1 MHKSGFVNVIGMP
14 NVGKSSLI
22 NLLIGENLLITSP
35 KAQTTRHRI
44 LGILSSDKF
53 QLIFSDTPG
62 LIKPNYKLQ
71 ESMVNATMSV
81 LKDADIFLLV
91 IQIGDN
97 YNFDYDLTKKIILSK
112 KPIIILINKIDLGDQ
127 KKLEKTIEFWKKII
141 PDSLIIPI
149 SVKEK
154 FQTDNLVEKIV
165 ELLPIH
171 PAYFPKDQLTDK
183 TERFFVNEKIREK
196 ILNLYKQEIPY
207 SVEVETEVFDF
218 KDKILKL
225 SSVIYVE
232 RETQKGILIGHN
244 GESIKKLGVE
254 ARKDLENFFNKK
266 IHLELYVKV
275 NKNWRSSSTK
285 LKRFGYQ
292 TWHKI

>member
-1 MHKSGFVNVIGMP
+1 MHKSGFVNVIGKP

-127 KKLEKTIEFWKKII
+127 KKLEKTIEFWKKSI

-244 GESIKKLGVE
+244 GESIKKLGVD

-292 TWHKI
+292 T

>member
-1 MHKSGFVNVIGMP
+1 MHKSGFVNVIGKP

-71 ESMVNATMSV
+71 ESMVSATMSV

-91 IQIGDN
+91 VEIGDN
-97 YNFDYDLTKKIILSK
+97 YNFDIDLTKKIILSK
-112 KPIIILINKIDLGDQ
+112 KPIITLINKIDLGDQ
-127 KKLEKTIEFWKKII
+127 KKLEKTIEFWKKNI

-171 PAYFPKDQLTDK
+171 PPYFPKDQLTDK
-183 TERFFVNEKIREK
+183 TERFFVNKKIREK

-207 SVEVETEVFDF
+207 SVEVKTEVFDF

-292 TWHKI
+292 T

>member
-275 NKNWRSSSTK
+275 NKNWRSSSIK

-292 TWHKI
+292 T

>member
-141 PDSLIIPI
+141 PGSLIIPI

-292 TWHKI
+292 T

>member
-91 IQIGDN
+91 IEIGDY

-154 FQTDNLVEKIV
+154 FQTDSLVEKIV

-292 TWHKI
+292 T

>member
-1 MHKSGFVNVIGMP
+1 MHKSGFVNVIGKP

-91 IQIGDN
+91 VEIGDN
-97 YNFDYDLTKKIILSK
+97 YNFDIDLTKKIILTK

-127 KKLEKTIEFWKKII
+127 KKLEKTIEFWKKSI

-254 ARKDLENFFNKK
+254 SRKDLENFFNKK

-292 TWHKI
+292 T

>member
-1 MHKSGFVNVIGMP
+1 MHKSGFINVIGMP

-91 IQIGDN
+91 IEIGDN

-292 TWHKI
+292 T

>member
-225 SSVIYVE
+225 SSIIYVE

-292 TWHKI
+292 T

>member
-91 IQIGDN
+91 IEIGDN

-196 ILNLYKQEIPY
+196 ILNIYKQEIPY
-207 SVEVETEVFDF
+207 SVEVKTEVFDF

-292 TWHKI
+292 T

>member
-91 IQIGDN
+91 IEIGDN

-127 KKLEKTIEFWKKII
+127 KKLEKTIEFWKKNI
-141 PDSLIIPI
+141 PGSLIIPI

-196 ILNLYKQEIPY
+196 ILNIYKQEIPY
-207 SVEVETEVFDF
+207 SVEVKTEVFDF

-292 TWHKI
+292 T

>member
-97 YNFDYDLTKKIILSK
+97 YNFDIVLTKKIILSK
-112 KPIIILINKIDLGDQ
+112 KPIITLINKIDLGDQ
-127 KKLEKTIEFWKKII
+127 KKLEKTIEFWKKNI

-171 PAYFPKDQLTDK
+171 PPYFPKDQLTDK

-207 SVEVETEVFDF
+207 SVEVKTEVFDF

-292 TWHKI
+292 T

>member
-91 IQIGDN
+91 IEIGDN

-127 KKLEKTIEFWKKII
+127 KKLEKTIEFWKKNI

-196 ILNLYKQEIPY
+196 ILNIYKQEIPY
-207 SVEVETEVFDF
+207 SVEVKTEVFDF

-292 TWHKI
+292 T

>member
-91 IQIGDN
+91 IEIGDN

-127 KKLEKTIEFWKKII
+127 KKLEKTIEFWEKNI
-141 PDSLIIPI
+141 PGSLIIPI

-154 FQTDNLVEKIV
+154 FQTDSLVEKIV

-196 ILNLYKQEIPY
+196 ILNIYKQEIPY
-207 SVEVETEVFDF
+207 SVEVKTEVFDF

-275 NKNWRSSSTK
+275 NKNWRSSSNK

-292 TWHKI
+292 T

>member
-81 LKDADIFLLV
+81 LNDADIFLLV
-91 IQIGDN
+91 IEIGDY

-127 KKLEKTIEFWKKII
+127 KKLEKTIEFRKKNI

-154 FQTDNLVEKIV
+154 FQTDSLVEKIV

-196 ILNLYKQEIPY
+196 ILNIYKQEIPY
-207 SVEVETEVFDF
+207 SVEVKTEVFDF

-292 TWHKI
+292 T

>member
-91 IQIGDN
+91 IEIGDY

-112 KPIIILINKIDLGDQ
+112 KPIIILINKIDLGNQ

-165 ELLPIH
+165 ELLPTH

-292 TWHKI
+292 T

>member
-1 MHKSGFVNVIGMP
+1 MHKSGFVNVIGKP

-91 IQIGDN
+91 VEIGDN
-97 YNFDYDLTKKIILSK
+97 YNFDIDLTKKIILTK

-127 KKLEKTIEFWKKII
+127 KKLEKTIEFWKKNI

-154 FQTDNLVEKIV
+154 FQTNNLVEKIV

-171 PAYFPKDQLTDK
+171 PAYFPKNQLTDK

-218 KDKILKL
+218 KDRILKL

-292 TWHKI
+292 T

>member
-1 MHKSGFVNVIGMP
+1 MNSLTGFKRQP
-14 NVGKSSLI
+14 
-22 NLLIGENLLITSP
+22 
-35 KAQTTRHRI
+35 
-44 LGILSSDKF
+44 
-53 QLIFSDTPG
+53 
-62 LIKPNYKLQ
+62 
-71 ESMVNATMSV
+71 
-81 LKDADIFLLV
+81 
-91 IQIGDN
+91 
-97 YNFDYDLTKKIILSK
+97 
-112 KPIIILINKIDLGDQ
+112 
-127 KKLEKTIEFWKKII
+127 EFWKKNI
-141 PDSLIIPI
+141 PGSLIIPI

-154 FQTDNLVEKIV
+154 FQTDSLVEKIV

-292 TWHKI
+292 T

>member
-91 IQIGDN
+91 IEIGDN

-127 KKLEKTIEFWKKII
+127 KKLEKTIEFWEKNI
-141 PDSLIIPI
+141 PGSLIIPI

-292 TWHKI
+292 T

>member
-1 MHKSGFVNVIGMP
+1 MHKSGFVNVIGKP

-91 IQIGDN
+91 IEIGDN

-127 KKLEKTIEFWKKII
+127 KKLEKTIEFWKKNI
-141 PDSLIIPI
+141 PGSLIIPI

-154 FQTDNLVEKIV
+154 FQTDSLVEKIV

-171 PAYFPKDQLTDK
+171 PAYFPKNQLTDK

-196 ILNLYKQEIPY
+196 ILNLYQQEIPY

-292 TWHKI
+292 T

>member
-1 MHKSGFVNVIGMP
+1 MHKSGFVNVIGKP

-91 IQIGDN
+91 VEIGDN
-97 YNFDYDLTKKIILSK
+97 YNFDIDLTKKIILTK

-127 KKLEKTIEFWKKII
+127 KKSEKTIEFWKKNI
-141 PDSLIIPI
+141 PGSLIIPI

-154 FQTDNLVEKIV
+154 FQTDSLVEKIV

-196 ILNLYKQEIPY
+196 ILNIYKQEIPY
-207 SVEVETEVFDF
+207 SVEVKTEVFDF

-292 TWHKI
+292 T

>member
-1 MHKSGFVNVIGMP
+1 MYKSGFVNVIGMP

-127 KKLEKTIEFWKKII
+127 KKLEKTIEFWKKNI
-141 PDSLIIPI
+141 PGSLIIPI

-154 FQTDNLVEKIV
+154 FQTDSLVEKIV

-196 ILNLYKQEIPY
+196 ILNIYKQEIPY
-207 SVEVETEVFDF
+207 SVEVKTEVFDF

-292 TWHKI
+292 T

>member
-1 MHKSGFVNVIGMP
+1 MHKSGFVNVIGKP

-71 ESMVNATMSV
+71 ESMVSATMSV

-91 IQIGDN
+91 VEIGDN
-97 YNFDYDLTKKIILSK
+97 YNFDIDLTKKIILSK
-112 KPIIILINKIDLGDQ
+112 KPIITLINKIDLGDQ
-127 KKLEKTIEFWKKII
+127 KKLEKTIEFWKKNI

-171 PAYFPKDQLTDK
+171 PAYFPKNQLTDK

-218 KDKILKL
+218 NDKILKL

-232 RETQKGILIGHN
+232 RDTQKGILIGHN

-254 ARKDLENFFNKK
+254 ARKDLEIFFNKK

-275 NKNWRSSSTK
+275 NKNWRSSTTK

-292 TWHKI
+292 T

>member
-1 MHKSGFVNVIGMP
+1 MHKSGFVNVIGKP

-171 PAYFPKDQLTDK
+171 PPYFPKDQLTDK

-244 GESIKKLGVE
+244 GESIKKLGVD

-292 TWHKI
+292 T

>member
-91 IQIGDN
+91 IEIGDN

-127 KKLEKTIEFWKKII
+127 KKLEKTIEFWKKNI
-141 PDSLIIPI
+141 PGSLIIPI

-154 FQTDNLVEKIV
+154 FQTDSLVEKIV

-196 ILNLYKQEIPY
+196 ILNIYKQEIPY
-207 SVEVETEVFDF
+207 SVEVKTEVFDF

-254 ARKDLENFFNKK
+254 ARKDLEIFFNKK

-275 NKNWRSSSTK
+275 NKNWRSSTTK

-292 TWHKI
+292 T

>member
-91 IQIGDN
+91 VEIGDN
-97 YNFDYDLTKKIILSK
+97 YNFDIVLTKKIILSK
-112 KPIIILINKIDLGDQ
+112 KPIITLINKIDLGDQ
-127 KKLEKTIEFWKKII
+127 KKLEKTIEFWKKSI

-196 ILNLYKQEIPY
+196 ILNIYKQEIPY
-207 SVEVETEVFDF
+207 SVEVKTEVFDF

-292 TWHKI
+292 T

>member
-35 KAQTTRHRI
+35 KAQTTRHWI

-91 IQIGDN
+91 IEIGDN

-127 KKLEKTIEFWKKII
+127 KKLEKTIEFWKKNI
-141 PDSLIIPI
+141 PGSLIIPI

-154 FQTDNLVEKIV
+154 FQTDSLVEKIV

-292 TWHKI
+292 TWHKN

>member
-1 MHKSGFVNVIGMP
+1 MHKSGFVNVIGKP

-91 IQIGDN
+91 IEIGDN

-127 KKLEKTIEFWKKII
+127 KKLEKTIEFWKKNI
-141 PDSLIIPI
+141 PGSLIIPI

-154 FQTDNLVEKIV
+154 FQTDSLVEKIV

-196 ILNLYKQEIPY
+196 ILNIYKQEIPY
-207 SVEVETEVFDF
+207 SVEVKTEVFDF

-254 ARKDLENFFNKK
+254 ARKDLEIFFNKK

-292 TWHKI
+292 T

>member
-127 KKLEKTIEFWKKII
+127 KKLEKTIEFWKKNI
-141 PDSLIIPI
+141 PGSLIIPI

-165 ELLPIH
+165 ELLPTH

-292 TWHKI
+292 T

>member
-165 ELLPIH
+165 ELLPTH

-292 TWHKI
+292 T

>member
-91 IQIGDN
+91 FQIGDN

-112 KPIIILINKIDLGDQ
+112 KPIIILINKI
-127 KKLEKTIEFWKKII
+127 
-141 PDSLIIPI
+141 
-149 SVKEK
+149 
-154 FQTDNLVEKIV
+154 
-165 ELLPIH
+165 LLH
-171 PAYFPKDQLTDK
+171 
-183 TERFFVNEKIREK
+183 
-196 ILNLYKQEIPY
+196 
-207 SVEVETEVFDF
+207 
-218 KDKILKL
+218 
-225 SSVIYVE
+225 
-232 RETQKGILIGHN
+232 
-244 GESIKKLGVE
+244 
-254 ARKDLENFFNKK
+254 
-266 IHLELYVKV
+266 
-275 NKNWRSSSTK
+275 
-285 LKRFGYQ
+285 
-292 TWHKI
+292 

>member
-91 IQIGDN
+91 IEIGDN
-97 YNFDYDLTKKIILSK
+97 YNFDIDLTKKIILSK

-292 TWHKI
+292 T

>member
-91 IQIGDN
+91 IEIGDN

-127 KKLEKTIEFWKKII
+127 KKLEKTIEFWKKNI
-141 PDSLIIPI
+141 PGSLIIPI

-154 FQTDNLVEKIV
+154 FQTDSLVEKIV

-196 ILNLYKQEIPY
+196 ILNIYKQEIPY

-292 TWHKI
+292 T

>member
-91 IQIGDN
+91 IEIGDN

-127 KKLEKTIEFWKKII
+127 KKLEKTIEFWKKNIQG
-141 PDSLIIPI
+141 SLIIPI

-154 FQTDNLVEKIV
+154 FQTDSLVEKIV

-196 ILNLYKQEIPY
+196 ILNIYKQEIPY
-207 SVEVETEVFDF
+207 SVEVKTEVFDF

-292 TWHKI
+292 T

>member
-154 FQTDNLVEKIV
+154 FQTDNLVEKMV

-171 PAYFPKDQLTDK
+171 PPYFPKDQLTDK

-266 IHLELYVKV
+266 IHLKLYVKV

-292 TWHKI
+292 T

>member
-91 IQIGDN
+91 IEIGDN

-196 ILNLYKQEIPY
+196 ILNIYKREIPY
-207 SVEVETEVFDF
+207 SVEVKTEVFDF

-292 TWHKI
+292 T

>member
-275 NKNWRSSSTK
+275 NKNWRSSSNK

-292 TWHKI
+292 T

>member
-1 MHKSGFVNVIGMP
+1 MHKSGFVNVIGKP

-71 ESMVNATMSV
+71 ESMVNATMSA
-81 LKDADIFLLV
+81 LKDADILLLV
-91 IQIGDN
+91 VEIGDN
-97 YNFDYDLTKKIILSK
+97 YNFDIDLTKKIILTK

-127 KKLEKTIEFWKKII
+127 KKLEKTIEFWKKNI

-154 FQTDNLVEKIV
+154 FQTNSLVEKIV

-171 PAYFPKDQLTDK
+171 PAYFPKNQLTDK

-196 ILNLYKQEIPY
+196 ILNLYQQEIPY

-244 GESIKKLGVE
+244 GESIKKLGVV

-292 TWHKI
+292 T

>member
-112 KPIIILINKIDLGDQ
+112 KPIITLINKIDLGDQ
-127 KKLEKTIEFWKKII
+127 KKLEKTIEFWKKNI
-141 PDSLIIPI
+141 PGSLIIPI

-171 PAYFPKDQLTDK
+171 PPYFPKDQLTDK

-207 SVEVETEVFDF
+207 SVEVKTEVFDF

-292 TWHKI
+292 T